1 MPTKATMIEDNEANN
16 ISYVGEGKRL
26 YSELR
31 NERIGLTKGRTSKKK
46 KGNWLNIR
54 KTNSFILKDVL
65 L

>member
-26 YSELR
+26 YSKLR

-65 L
+65 F